1 MDALVPIR
9 RNFRPLAM
17 LSEEIRGA
25 KPRQNSGVMGSVLS
39 PAPLFLWATAQNQTD
54 TALANAPITQ
64 ASEAAQRYASALFEL
79 AQDKGQLSEVH
90 RSFADFAALIRES
103 EDLSRLI
110 ASPAFSRDDKKA
122 ALLAISDSAG
132 VTPLVKNMLG
142 VMAQNGR
149 AREILGAQRAFDTLY
164 ANQRGVKRAMARTAK
179 SMSADQR
186 ARLEAILAKAVG
198 GEVELSEEVDE
209 SLIGGIQLQIGS
221 TLVDASLAAKLDR
234 MNSAMKGA

>member
-1 MDALVPIR
+1 M
-9 RNFRPLAM
+9 
-17 LSEEIRGA
+17 
-25 KPRQNSGVMGSVLS
+25 LS
-39 PAPLFLWATAQNQTD
+39 PAKIQGRRARFIAPPGYFPGQTAQNQTD
-54 TALANAPITQ
+54 TALANAPTRQ

-122 ALLAISDSAG
+122 ALLAIADSAG
-132 VTPLVKNMLG
+132 VTPLVKKMLG
-142 VMAQNGR
+142 VMAENGR
-149 AREILGAQRAFDTLY
+149 AREIPGAQRAFDTLY

-186 ARLEAILAKAVG
+186 ARLEGILAKAVG

-221 TLVDASLAAKLDR
+221 TLVDASLSAKLDR